1 MHAPRSVTKT
11 EEVMKQRIL
20 PLLVVLSL
28 QACAKDVIDISFPE
42 NEGSSST
49 VADDTA
55 GNSIDTDKDDDDV
68 TKATFDRTVK
78 ITYAGGSASVS
89 GTTDAFTVSVD
100 GAGVTITNNG
110 TEAVIYELSG
120 SSSDGYFKLYSTRKQ
135 ELLLSGLSLT
145 NTKGAAINN
154 QSHKR
159 TYVVVKGTNTLSDG
173 ASYTQTPD
181 DEDEKAAFFSEGQL
195 VFSGDGTLTVQAKG
209 KAGITSDDYVRFMD
223 APTVNVTSSAGH
235 GVRGKE
241 AIIVSDGTID
251 VAVSGTGKKG
261 FSSDTLVYFG
271 GGVTT
276 IRTTGSAGEVDGELT
291 GVAGIKADLRFVMED
306 GVLDIT
312 STGTGA
318 KGISGD
324 NVAYFQGG
332 TVTVKVTGANYGSS
346 SSGGGMGPGGWGGRP
361 GQGGSSSSS
370 DNSVASK
377 AIKFDGNVYISG
389 GRVTAGSSKHE
400 AIEAKGILSITG
412 GEVYALSSDDAINA
426 GGDLTI
432 EGGAVY
438 AQSTGN
444 DGIDA
449 NGNLYIKGGIVYALG
464 SGGAELAI
472 DANSEAQ
479 KKLYLTGGTV
489 IAVGGLES
497 GASIGQNCWSAG
509 TVKANTSYALYDGDG
524 KVLGTFKTPS
534 TGNLALIVS
543 APSLASVKYGVSVD
557 GGTPLFDG
565 LFTTGATVSGGSGC
579 NLSTYTGG
587 SGMGGGGGRPGGG
600 W

>member
-1 MHAPRSVTKT
+1 MNKS
-11 EEVMKQRIL
+11 IF
-20 PLLVVLSL
+20 PLLALTALLFMS
-28 QACAKDVIDISFPE
+28 CTKDDIDIDTPIPD
-42 NEGSSST
+42 N
-49 VADDTA
+49 DDTNAVSTDDSA
-55 GNSIDTDKDDDDV
+55 GETIVTNKDDDNV
-68 TKATFDRTVK
+68 SNSTFDRTVK
-78 ITYAGGSASVS
+78 IVFSGNGATVTGASESFAV
-89 GTTDAFTVSVD
+89 TVE

-110 TEAVIYELSG
+110 DEAVIYDLSG
-120 SSSDGYFKLYSTRKQ
+120 SAADGYFKLYSTRKQ
-135 ELLLSGLSLT
+135 EILLNGLTLT
-145 NTKGAAINN
+145 NKQGAAINN

-159 TYVVVKGTNTLSDG
+159 TFVVVKGTNTLADG
-173 ASYTQTPD
+173 ASYTQTPS

-195 VFSGDGTLTVQAKG
+195 VFSGDGSLTVHATG

-223 APTVNVTSSAGH
+223 APVIKVTSSAGH

-251 VAVSGTGKKG
+251 VDVSGTGKKG

-276 IRTTGSAGEVDGELT
+276 IKTTGSAGEVDGELT
-291 GVAGIKADLRFVMED
+291 GVAGIKADLRFEMED

-324 NVAYFQGG
+324 NVAYFKGG
-332 TVTVKVTGANYGSS
+332 TVTVNVTGNNYGSS
-346 SSGGGMGPGGWGGRP
+346 SSGSGFGPGGGGRPGGGWGGN
-361 GQGGSSSSS
+361 QDSS

-377 AIKFDGNVYISG
+377 GIKFDGNLYVSG
-389 GRVTAGSSKHE
+389 GKITVKSARHE
-400 AIEAKGILSITG
+400 AIEAKGVLQVTG
-412 GEVYALSSDDAINA
+412 GEVYAYSSDDAINA

-479 KKLYLTGGTV
+479 KKLYVTGGTI
-489 IAVGGLES
+489 IAVGGMEK
-497 GASIGQNCWSAG
+497 GASLTQKCWSAG
-509 TVKANTSYALYDGDG
+509 TVKANTTYALIDNDG
-524 KVLGTFKTPS
+524 KVLGVFKTPT
-534 TGNLALIVS
+534 TGNLTLVLS
-543 APSLASVKYGVSVD
+543 APSLNSVKYGVSVS
-557 GGTPLFDG
+557 GGTSLLNGVYTQD
-565 LFTTGATVSGGSGC
+565 AAVSEGSGC
-579 NLSTYTGG
+579 TLSSYA
-587 SGMGGGGGRPGGG
+587 GGGGGR

>member
-1 MHAPRSVTKT
+1 MHYRSVTKT
-11 EEVMKQRIL
+11 EEVMKQRLL

-28 QACAKDVIDISFPE
+28 QACAKDMIGNLLPD
-42 NEGSSST
+42 NEDSAST
-49 VADDTA
+49 VTTADDSA
-55 GNSIDTDKDDDDV
+55 GQDIITDNDDDNV
-68 TKATFDRTVK
+68 KNASFDRTVK
-78 ITYAGGSASVS
+78 VTYAGSSASVS
-89 GTTDAFTVSVD
+89 GTTDSFAVSID

-110 TEAVIYELSG
+110 SEAVIYELSG
-120 SSSDGYFKLYSTRKQ
+120 SSSNGYFKLYSTRKQ
-135 ELLLSGLSLT
+135 QILLNGVSLT

-159 TYVVVKGTNTLSDG
+159 TYVVVKGTNTLADG
-173 ASYTQTPD
+173 SSYTETPD

-195 VFSGDGTLTVQAKG
+195 VFSGDGTLTVTAKG

-223 APTVNVTSSAGH
+223 APVINVSSSAGH

-251 VAVSGTGKKG
+251 VNVSGTGKKG

-276 IRTTGSAGEVDGELT
+276 IQTTGSAGEVDGELT
-291 GVAGIKADLRFVMED
+291 GVAGIKADLRFVMDD
-306 GVLDIT
+306 GILSIT

-318 KGISGD
+318 KGVSGD
-324 NVAYFQGG
+324 NVAYFNGG
-332 TVTVKVTGANYGSS
+332 TVTVNVTGANYGTS
-346 SSGGGMGPGGWGGRP
+346 SSGDMGRWGGRP
-361 GQGGSSSSS
+361 GQSSGSS

-377 AIKFDGNVYISG
+377 GVKFDGNLYVTG
-389 GRVTAGSSKHE
+389 GKVTVKSAKHE
-400 AIEAKGILSITG
+400 AIEAKGIISITG
-412 GEVYALSSDDAINA
+412 GEVYAYSSDDAVNA
-426 GGDLTI
+426 AGDLTI

-438 AQSTGN
+438 AHSTGN
-444 DGIDA
+444 DGLDA

-479 KKLYLTGGTV
+479 KKLYITGGTI
-489 IAVGGLES
+489 IAVGGMES

-509 TVKANTSYALYDGDG
+509 TVKANTAYALYDGDG
-524 KVLGTFKTPS
+524 KVLGAFKTPS
-534 TGNLALIVS
+534 TGNLSLIVS
-543 APSLASVKYGVSVD
+543 GPDLESVKYGVTVD

-565 LFTTGATVSGGSGC
+565 LFTSGATVSGGSGC
-579 NLSTYTGG
+579 TLSTYTGG
-587 SGMGGGGGRPGGG
+587 SGMGGGGGRPGWG